1 MRARQAHRSPS
12 RSSEE
17 LPAAS
22 GPFCLFSGS
31 IVQDSEHEPFV
42 SEPEALARPND
53 IGAGS
58 HVAVPSLDVFVR
70 TNYPRLIRLAGLIT
84 RDGDQ
89 AQDAVQSGLER
100 AWRKRGDVRDAT
112 RLRPWLDRIVVREA
126 IRHTR
131 TSGLSALLRRE
142 PPDWVQYPAMTPEPA
157 EMIALREAL
166 GHLSPDHR
174 AVIALHLH
182 EGYSVEET
190 ARLLAVPFDTVRSR
204 LRAARERL
212 RRELAEKDQ

>member
-1 MRARQAHRSPS
+1 
-12 RSSEE
+12 
-17 LPAAS
+17 
-22 GPFCLFSGS
+22 
-31 IVQDSEHEPFV
+31 VT
-42 SEPEALARPND
+42 EPEAVARPD
-53 IGAGS
+53 DFGIES
-58 HVAVPSLDVFVR
+58 QVAVPSLDAFVR
-70 TNYPRLIRLAGLIT
+70 THYPRLIRLAGLIT

-89 AQDAVQSGLER
+89 AQDAVQAGLER

-126 IRHTR
+126 IRQTHG
-131 TSGLSALLRRE
+131 SGLSALLRRE
-142 PPDWVQYPAMTPEPA
+142 PYDWIQYPALTPEPA

-166 GHLSPDHR
+166 GHLSPEHR

-182 EGYSVEET
+182 EGYTVEET

-212 RRELAEKDQ
+212 RRELGEKVQ